1 MEMERMQFVVNLLE
15 RAKIKQKYIDTLST
29 PASATYFDTAFTDPS
44 YDESNNYLFLR
55 SLGTLDL
62 HRILVW
68 HIFKKH
74 PQVTQKTLTLVKI
87 NLLRDS
93 KIGEFIAT
101 LGINAHILCDE
112 KIAKPKKMSQN
123 VFEAIVGAI
132 AFIINHHKDYKFGI
146 GNVVVSK
153 LCTYVLDQLDQLDI
167 NVDKTSLDAK
177 TTLKELYFDVNR
189 MMRRLFRKDERKEDG
204 TFHVELYDVGYGSG
218 SGSGSEKLGEGE
230 GATLIEAE
238 QNASSDALLRLQKKG
253 LIREKA
259 ESKKKHVGK
268 VNIHYG
274 KQEDHFHAFILNL
287 LHQRVPLVSDL
298 KLDKTDM
305 AHFVKAFTSPDVNDV
320 SNYELYETLGDN
332 LLNNC
337 VLWYIS
343 NRFPYLNRPDAVDL
357 LTKIKI
363 RIIQTKWIG
372 ELSSSLG
379 FYDYIY
385 CVKDLDAIDKLKVME
400 DVFESFFAALN
411 MVVDGKYKRGMG
423 FIVCYRF
430 IASLLDEKDIPISY
444 EVLVDPKTRLK
455 ELFDL
460 HKTIRI
466 TYKTRR
472 FDADAGNAY
481 VYVSHI
487 LESKFVRQTPTG
499 EDMFSAPRQ
508 ILAGKKGYTEQEA
521 EQNVASDA
529 IQYYKNMGI
538 TKAIPKEYLKF
549 CM

>member
-1 MEMERMQFVVNLLE
+1 MEMKMERMQFVVNLLE
-15 RAKIKQKYIDTLST
+15 RAKVKRKYIDTLST
-29 PASATYFDTAFTDPS
+29 PASAAYFDTAFTDPS

-68 HIFKKH
+68 YIFKKH
-74 PQVTQKTLTLVKI
+74 PEVTQKTLTLIKI

-93 KIGEFIAT
+93 KIGELVT
-101 LGINAHILCDE
+101 TMGINTHILCDE
-112 KIAKPKKMSQN
+112 KKNINIKLSQN

-146 GNVVVSK
+146 GNVVVDK
-153 LCTYVLDQLDQLDI
+153 VCTYILDQLDI
-167 NVDKTSLDAK
+167 NVDETSLDNPK
-177 TTLKELYFDVNR
+177 SKLKELYFDVNKTTR
-189 MMRRLFRKDERKEDG
+189 KLLRKDERKEDN
-204 TFHVELYDVGYGSG
+204 TFHIELYDIDIINKG
-218 SGSGSEKLGEGE
+218 KQQKIGEGD
-230 GATLIEAE
+230 GLTITEAE
-238 QNASSDALLRLQKKG
+238 QKASSQAILFLQEKK
-253 LIREKA
+253 LIRAMSKPG
-259 ESKKKHVGK
+259 SKKKVVDGPVHVGK
-268 VNIHYG
+268 PVDY
-274 KQEDHFHAFILNL
+274 FHAFILNL

-298 KLDKTDM
+298 KLDKKDM
-305 AHFVKAFTSPDVNDV
+305 VHFVTAFTSPDVNGV

-343 NRFPYLNRPDAVDL
+343 NRFPYLNMPEAVDL

-372 ELSSSLG
+372 ELSNVLG

-385 CVKDLDAIDKLKVME
+385 CLKDLSEINKLKVLE

-411 MVVDGKYKRGMG
+411 IVVDGKYKKGMG
-423 FIVCYRF
+423 FVVCYRF

-444 EVLVDPKTRLK
+444 EVLADPKTRLK

-460 HKTIRI
+460 HKTIKI
-466 TYKTRR
+466 TYKTIP
-472 FDADAGNAY
+472 FDADTY
-481 VYVSHI
+481 
-487 LESKFVRQTPTG
+487 ESYIFESTLVGQKPTG
-499 EDMFSAPRQ
+499 EDIFSVPRQ
-508 ILAGKKGYTEQEA
+508 ILPGKKGYTQQEA
-521 EQNVASDA
+521 EQNVSRDA

-538 TKAIPKEYLKF
+538 TKPIPKEYLKF

>member
-1 MEMERMQFVVNLLE
+1 MEIERMQFVVNLLE
-15 RAKIKQKYIDTLST
+15 RAKVKRKYIDTLST
-29 PASATYFDTAFTDPS
+29 PASAAYFDTAFTDPS
-44 YDESNNYLFLR
+44 YDDSNNYLFLR
-55 SLGTLDL
+55 SIGTLDL

-68 HIFKKH
+68 YIFKKH
-74 PQVTQKTLTLVKI
+74 PQVTQKTLTLIKI

-93 KIGEFIAT
+93 KIGELVTT
-101 LGINAHILCDE
+101 LGINTHILCDE
-112 KIAKPKKMSQN
+112 KKNINIKLSQN

-146 GNVVVSK
+146 GNVVVDK
-153 LCTYVLDQLDQLDI
+153 LCTYILDQLDI
-167 NVDKTSLDAK
+167 NVGEMSLDNPK
-177 TTLKELYFDVNR
+177 SKLKELYFDVNKTTHK
-189 MMRRLFRKDERKEDG
+189 LFRKDERKDDN
-204 TFHVELYDVGYGSG
+204 TFHIELYDIDIFNKG
-218 SGSGSEKLGEGE
+218 KQQKIGEGD
-230 GATLIEAE
+230 GLTITEAE
-238 QNASSDALLRLQKKG
+238 QKASSQAILFLEEKK
-253 LIREKA
+253 LIRSMNKPG
-259 ESKKKHVGK
+259 SKKKAADGPVHVGK
-268 VNIHYG
+268 SIDYF
-274 KQEDHFHAFILNL
+274 QAFILNL

-298 KLDKTDM
+298 KLDKGDM
-305 AHFVKAFTSPDVNDV
+305 AHFVTAFTSPDVNSV

-343 NRFPYLNRPDAVDL
+343 NRFPHLNMPEAVDL

-372 ELSSSLG
+372 ELSNSLG

-385 CVKDLDAIDKLKVME
+385 CPRDLSVINKLKVLE

-411 MVVDGKYKRGMG
+411 MVVDGKYKKGMG
-423 FIVCYRF
+423 FVVCYRF

-444 EVLVDPKTRLK
+444 EVLADPKTRLK

-466 TYKTRR
+466 TYKTIP
-472 FDADAGNAY
+472 FDADIY
-481 VYVSHI
+481 
-487 LESKFVRQTPTG
+487 ESYIFESTLVGQKPTG
-499 EDMFSAPRQ
+499 EDIFSVPRQ
-508 ILAGKKGYTEQEA
+508 ILYGKKGYTQQEA
-521 EQNVASDA
+521 EQNVSRDA

-538 TKAIPKEYLKF
+538 TKPIPKEYLKF

>member
-1 MEMERMQFVVNLLE
+1 MERMQFVVNLLE
-15 RAKIKQKYIDTLST
+15 RAKIKRKYIDTLST

-101 LGINAHILCDE
+101 LGINAHILSDE
-112 KIAKPKKMSQN
+112 KNVKSKKMSQN

-153 LCTYVLDQLDQLDI
+153 LCTYVLEQLDQLDI

-204 TFHVELYDVGYGSG
+204 TFHVELYDVG
-218 SGSGSEKLGEGE
+218 SGSEKLGEGD

-238 QNASSDALLRLQKKG
+238 QKASSDALLRLQKKG
-253 LIREKA
+253 LIRNVVKSG
-259 ESKKKHVGK
+259 SKKKYVGK
-268 VNIHYG
+268 VDVHYG
-274 KQEDHFHAFILNL
+274 KPVEHFHAFILNL

-298 KLDKTDM
+298 KLDKGDM
-305 AHFVKAFTSPDVNDV
+305 AHFVTAFTSPDVNGV

-343 NRFPYLNRPDAVDL
+343 NRFSYLNIPEAVDL

-372 ELSSSLG
+372 ELSNSLG

-385 CVKDLDAIDKLKVME
+385 CPRDLSGINKLKVLE

-411 MVVDGKYKRGMG
+411 MVVDGKYKKGMG

-430 IASLLDEKDIPISY
+430 LASLLDEKEIPISY
-444 EVLVDPKTRLK
+444 EVLADPKTRLK

-460 HKTIRI
+460 HKTIKI
-466 TYKTRR
+466 TYETIR
-472 FDADAGNAY
+472 FDADASDAGNVY

-499 EDMFSAPRQ
+499 EDVFSAPRQ
-508 ILAGKKGYTEQEA
+508 ILSGKKGYTEQEA

-538 TKAIPKEYLKF
+538 TKPIPKEYLKF